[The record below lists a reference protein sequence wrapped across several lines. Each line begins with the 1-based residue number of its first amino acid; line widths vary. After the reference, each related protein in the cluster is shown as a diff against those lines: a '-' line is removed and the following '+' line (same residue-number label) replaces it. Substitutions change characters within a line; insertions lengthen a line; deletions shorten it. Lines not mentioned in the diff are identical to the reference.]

1 MGKLD
6 TADELRK
13 QGRYK
18 EAIPLYLEG
27 MREQST
33 VMHFFALGDCYEHV
47 GDYANAITYYEKGD
61 KVGDRWASDALGQIY
76 ENGRGVR
83 KDLGKAVKYY
93 ERASVLVPP
102 SKIGD
107 LYFYGG
113 PGLESDN
120 GKAFMWYSKD
130 NDATS
135 QAMRGFCYLYGYGV
149 SKDTRKGI
157 EILRAASTSAIALR
171 LLGDCYNDGYGVTKD
186 YSEAFYYYKAA
197 VEHPY
202 VDEDWRSIK
211 AYGELGRYYIQGYGC
226 VADEKKGFELLK
238 KGAGLGSLHAITM
251 LGIAYST
258 GLGTPKD
265 VEKGSYWLNKAIEN
279 NYQPAIEARDGL
291 RKHGIPL
298 K

>member
-102 SKIGD
+102 SKSAI
-107 LYFYGG
+107 YISMAA
-113 PGLESDN
+113 PGLKVIMERPS
-120 GKAFMWYSKD
+120 
-130 NDATS
+130 
-135 QAMRGFCYLYGYGV
+135 C
-149 SKDTRKGI
+149 GI
-157 EILRAASTSAIALR
+157 A
-171 LLGDCYNDGYGVTKD
+171 K
-186 YSEAFYYYKAA
+186 
-197 VEHPY
+197 
-202 VDEDWRSIK
+202 
-211 AYGELGRYYIQGYGC
+211 
-226 VADEKKGFELLK
+226 
-238 KGAGLGSLHAITM
+238 ITM
-251 LGIAYST
+251 PRAKRCVGF
-258 GLGTPKD
+258 
-265 VEKGSYWLNKAIEN
+265 AI
-279 NYQPAIEARDGL
+279 YMAMA
-291 RKHGIPL
+291 
-298 K
+298 